1 MKWSQRINQILI
13 NTFKNHP
20 LRLFFPLLLIVL
32 TATTSWNLSLQYQA
46 FQSNTQTVF
55 ESTKQRLVK
64 TLTQLNQSFSHLQD
78 YHNSANFNLRTF
90 ENLMEAEVLTSGFKT
105 LAYAVVE
112 KHPQNF
118 VREMQEKGFE
128 SCQIHHHILS
138 LNSEKEATTPL
149 PYPLP
154 IIFVFPYTPEEAVH
168 FCEDLSPFIKPD
180 RQSTYSLIV
189 QHKYKPNPVILQ
201 IAPFY
206 LYNHLQSVL
215 VNIIDPQQLLE
226 DIYSGKDGGQVQL
239 YANGHLIA
247 DINHIE
253 PAHFSNIALHTLQLQ
268 DDSFQFLDQSTTLK
282 YFQPYTLRQIDY
294 FSLSLSLMVAT
305 LIYLLLFALT
315 REIILHYETLN
326 GYKQRLKQLIQNTH
340 DAIIITDDTGKI
352 RTWSPA
358 AQALFDYPETEVKG
372 KEIFSL
378 ICLSDPEKPFSA
390 RLKQLLNDPDTPRKL
405 KANKSKF
412 IQAQIK
418 VIPIEIEGK
427 FEYFFEIHDITH
439 ELKQAKRIE
448 QLAYYDSLTG
458 LENRILFKE
467 NLKQLIQQEPETQLA
482 ILFLDLDGFKQVN
495 DTLGHDA
502 GDELLKVVALRL
514 RRYVHIV
521 DRYHHLCRF
530 GGDEFILSLPFRNQH
545 AIEKFAQDL
554 LKPLQRPIHLSFG
567 TVTISASIGIALYP
581 KDGDDYDTL
590 IRRADSAMYAAKN
603 KGKNSFCFYHPSME
617 EQLDEQMKIEQ
628 ALKTAIPNNE
638 LFLVYQP
645 KINSENYQLQG
656 FEALIRWIHP
666 ELGFVPPDKF
676 IPVAEES
683 NLIHQIGDWVIETA
697 LKQLQQWQQHPNL
710 KNIPVAIN
718 LSGNEMIIPNFFE
731 DLAKKVS
738 KYQLTPELL
747 ELELTERTVMTN
759 VESNLQHLNTMTA
772 LGFKLAIDDFGTG
785 YSSLSYLKRLP
796 IHTLKVDKSFVDGL
810 PDNEHDKAIS
820 LTILKLAQTL
830 KLHTVAEGV
839 ETMAQFECLCKAGC
853 ETIQGYLFSKP
864 LKVEEIENWFQQH
877 KKQYIDNPENRCHK

>member
-1 MKWSQRINQILI
+1 MKWSQQIKQILI
-13 NTFKNHP
+13 NTLKNQP

-32 TATTSWNLSLQYQA
+32 TATIYWNLSLQYQT
-46 FQSNTQTVF
+46 FQGNAQTVF
-55 ESTKQRLVK
+55 ESTKQRLNK

-90 ENLMEAEVLTSGFKT
+90 ENLMEAEVLTSRFET
-105 LAYAVVE
+105 FAYAVVE

-118 VREMQEKGFE
+118 VRKMQEEGFE

-138 LNSEKEATTPL
+138 LTSEKETTTVH

-154 IIFVFPYTPEEAVH
+154 IISVFPYTPEEAVY

-180 RQSTYSLIV
+180 TQTTYRLIV

-206 LYNHLQSVL
+206 LYNQLESAL
-215 VNIIDPQQLLE
+215 TNIIDPQQLLE
-226 DIYSGKDGGQVQL
+226 NIYSGKDEGQVQL
-239 YANGHLIA
+239 YANGRLIA
-247 DINHIE
+247 EINHTE
-253 PAHFSNIALHTLQLQ
+253 PAHFSNITLYPLQLQ
-268 DDSFQFLDQSTTLK
+268 DDAFQFLDQSMSLK
-282 YFQPYTLRQIDY
+282 YFQPYTLGQIDY
-294 FSLSLSLMVAT
+294 FSLSVSLMVAT
-305 LIYLLLFALT
+305 LFYLLLFALT
-315 REIILHYETLN
+315 RKIILHYEALN
-326 GYKQRLKQLIQNTH
+326 SYKLRLKQLIQNAH
-340 DAIIITDDTGKI
+340 DALIITDDTGKI

-358 AQALFDYPETEVKG
+358 AQALFDYTETEVKG

-378 ICLSDPEKPFSA
+378 ICLSDPEKPFLA
-390 RLKQLLNDPDTPRKL
+390 RLKKLRNDPKMPRQL
-405 KANKSKF
+405 KTNKSEL

-418 VIPIEIEGK
+418 VIPIEIEGT
-427 FEYFFEIHDITH
+427 FEYFFDIHDITH

-448 QLAYYDSLTG
+448 QLAYYDVLTG
-458 LENRILFKE
+458 LENRIQFEE
-467 NLKQLIQQEPETQLA
+467 NLKQLIQQEPQTQLA

-514 RRYVHIV
+514 RNYVHIV
-521 DRYHHLCRF
+521 DLYHHICRF
-530 GGDEFILSLPFRNQH
+530 GGDEFILSLPFQSED
-545 AIEKFAQDL
+545 ALEKFLQGIL
-554 LKPLQRPIHLSFG
+554 NSLQRPIGLSFG
-567 TVTISASIGIALYP
+567 RVTVSASIGIALYP
-581 KDGDDYDTL
+581 TDGDDYNTL
-590 IRRADSAMYAAKN
+590 IRHADSAMYAAKS
-603 KGKNSFCFYHPSME
+603 KGKNTFCFYQASME

-628 ALKTAIPNNE
+628 ALKTAIKNNE

-645 KINSENYQLQG
+645 KINSENYQLQS

-676 IPVAEES
+676 IAVAEES

-718 LSGNEMIIPNFFE
+718 LSGKEMLNPNFFE
-731 DLAKKVS
+731 DLAEKVS
-738 KYQLTPELL
+738 EYQLTPELL
-747 ELELTERTVMTN
+747 ELELTERSVMTN
-759 VESNLQHLNTMTA
+759 VESNLQHLNQMTA

-796 IHTLKVDKSFVDGL
+796 IHTLKVDKSFIDGL
-810 PDNEHDKAIS
+810 PNDENDKAIS
-820 LTILKLAQTL
+820 LTILNLAQTL
-830 KLHTVAEGV
+830 KFHTVAEGV
-839 ETMAQFECLCKAGC
+839 ETMAQFEFLCKAGC

-864 LKVEEIENWFQQH
+864 LKVEEIEDWFQQH